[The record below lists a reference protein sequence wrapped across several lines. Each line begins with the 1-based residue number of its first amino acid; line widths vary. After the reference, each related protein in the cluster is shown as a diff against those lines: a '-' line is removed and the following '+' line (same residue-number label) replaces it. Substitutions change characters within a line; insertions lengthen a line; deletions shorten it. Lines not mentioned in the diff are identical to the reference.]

1 MRSPHRPA
9 LRGLRRVL
17 LAAAWVVGCSAMT
30 APAQEYGKAI
40 MGGTGTGTY
49 IQFARD
55 ISEAAATCGIE
66 VEALETEGGFENF
79 LAVRKRPFTQFGMTQ
94 SDILEYVR
102 TYAVNDP
109 ALQAAAFGM
118 RIALP
123 LYDEEVHI
131 LARRDIEDIGD
142 LDGQRVGVGPEGGGT
157 LLTASLVLGLTGVE
171 PSERVN
177 APFEEMLASLQAG
190 ELDAFFFVAG
200 APAALL
206 ESPEIDGERFHL
218 LPVSDPTLQTAYQP
232 ATIPAGT
239 YGFQQGPVET
249 VSIKAVLMTYEYDPQ
264 KNDYHRQACDAV
276 SDIAHIVV
284 TGLDELR
291 RNGHPKWSQIDLA
304 DIPPGWQVG
313 SCVSRGL
320 RPDYPFSCRAP
331 GQAAAEAPPASAGGE
346 VIDTEAN
353 RVYRQQV
360 CDLVG
365 C

>member
-1 MRSPHRPA
+1 MRSLHRTA
-9 LRGLRRVL
+9 LRILL
-17 LAAAWVVGCSAMT
+17 LAAWLLGSGPT
-30 APAQEYGKAI
+30 AHAQDYGKTI
-40 MGGTGTGTY
+40 MGGSGTGTY

-55 ISEAAATCGIE
+55 ISEVAGSCGIE

-102 TYAVNDP
+102 TYAIDDP
-109 ALQAAAFGM
+109 ALQAASFGM

-131 LARRDIEDIGD
+131 LASRDIEGVDD
-142 LDGQRVGVGPEGGGT
+142 LDGRRVGVGPEGGGT
-157 LLTASLVLGLTGVE
+157 LLTASLVLGLTGAE

-206 ESPEIDGERFHL
+206 QAPEIDGERFHL
-218 LPVSDPTLQTAYQP
+218 LPISDPTLQAAYQP

-239 YGFQQGPVET
+239 YGFQEGAVET
-249 VSIKAVLMTYEYDPQ
+249 VAVKAIMMTFEYDPER
-264 KNDYHRQACDAV
+264 NDYHRQACDAV
-276 SDIAHIVV
+276 SDISHLVV
-284 TGLDELR
+284 TRLDELR
-291 RNGHPKWSQIDLA
+291 QDGHPKWNQIDLA

-313 SCVSRGL
+313 ACVTRGL
-320 RPDYPFSCRAP
+320 EPDYSLACRAP
-331 GQAAAEAPPASAGGE
+331 GAEAPPGPPEAEA
-346 VIDTEAN
+346 VDAEAN

-360 CDLVG
+360 CAIVG